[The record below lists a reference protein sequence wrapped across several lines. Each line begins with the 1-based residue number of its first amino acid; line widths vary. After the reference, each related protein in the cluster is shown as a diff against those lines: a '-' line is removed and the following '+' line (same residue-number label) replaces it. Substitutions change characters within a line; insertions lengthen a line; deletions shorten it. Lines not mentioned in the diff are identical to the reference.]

1 MKMRSSLGAV
11 LCAAALAG
19 CQPAPSGAPASAPA
33 SQPAAAP
40 ATPAA
45 AVEEGSALVLKL
57 ETAISTATARV
68 GDTVVARLAEPIR
81 KGERVVVAEGAEL
94 RGRVM
99 TAVPAGGKEPAHL
112 VVEFEQL
119 VVNGKSQQIDASP
132 VDVTAEVATDG
143 KGKEAE
149 LAAGSQL
156 KVTLHQG
163 TKIEG

>member
-1 MKMRSSLGAV
+1 MKRPGSSIAL
-11 LCAAALAG
+11 LCTLALAG

-33 SQPAAAP
+33 TQPTAAP
-40 ATPAA
+40 

-57 ETAISTATARV
+57 ETALSTATARV

-99 TAVPAGGKEPAHL
+99 TAVPAGGKDPAHL

-119 VVNGKSQQIDASP
+119 VVGGKSQQIDASP
-132 VDVTAEVATDG
+132 IDVTAEAAPDG

-163 TKIEG
+163 TNIQG